1 MKICN
6 NFKTNGLNVCY
17 KLFNMISEP
26 DDELQYK
33 TTKLKI
39 SDYNTN
45 SLNIY
50 LSIPKGLQCCVHEL
64 NLKATVQKRTKI

>member
-50 LSIPKGLQCCVHEL
+50 LSISKG
-64 NLKATVQKRTKI
+64 A